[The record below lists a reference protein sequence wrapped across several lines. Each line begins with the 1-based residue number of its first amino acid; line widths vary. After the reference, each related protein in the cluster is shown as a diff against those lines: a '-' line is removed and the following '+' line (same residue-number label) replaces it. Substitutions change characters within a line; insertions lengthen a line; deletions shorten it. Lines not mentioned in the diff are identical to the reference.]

1 MDIFSVFKL
10 LGGLA
15 FFLFGM
21 NVLSTSLEKMSGGK
35 LEKMLRKATSNI
47 FTSLVFGAGITIAI
61 QSSSALTV
69 MLVGLVNSGIM
80 DLSQTVG
87 MLMGSNVGTT
97 LTAWLL
103 SLTGIEGE
111 SFLLNM
117 MKPSNFAPL
126 FAFIGITM
134 TMVSKK
140 ESKHDLGKMLIGF
153 AILMSGMNMMSAACA
168 PLQDMPEFT
177 QILTMFN
184 NPLMGVLVG
193 TVFTGIIQ
201 SSAASVGILQVL
213 SATGAISF
221 RMAIPIIMG
230 QNIGT
235 CVTAVIS
242 SIGVN
247 KAAKRVSVVHIT
259 FNLIGTAIGLILFY
273 GLDMFIHFTFMNTAI
288 DAGMIAVCHSVF
300 NIATT
305 IILLPFGKLLVKIAM
320 FVVKD
325 DNQKEEYVFLDER
338 LLKTPTIAL
347 EECIQ
352 LTKKMIRIAKNS
364 VECVILLIDKYDEK
378 AIKEIEENEAQ
389 LDMFQDKLGTFLV
402 NLSSQEVQESDSK
415 EIFKLIHCVSDI
427 ERIGDHACNIK
438 DYVINMNEKDN
449 KFSDDAKAE
458 LNVLCNAIEEVI
470 DLTAI
475 TLENTDLKAAVEV
488 EPLEEVIDLIVARIK
503 KHHVKRLQKGICTVD
518 LGYILSDIINNFER
532 ISDHCSNIALTVIE
546 AKIGGTFDSH
556 EYISNLKA
564 SDTPE
569 FKQRYQNY
577 KEKYQI

>member
-21 NVLSTSLEKMSGGK
+21 TVLSTSLEKMSGGK
-35 LEKMLRKATSNI
+35 LEKMLKNATSNI
-47 FTSLVFGAGITIAI
+47 FKSLLFGAGITIAI

-87 MLMGSNVGTT
+87 MLMGSNIGTT

-103 SLTGIEGE
+103 SLTGIEGG
-111 SFLLNM
+111 SFFLNLL
-117 MKPSNFAPL
+117 KPSNFAPL
-126 FAFIGITM
+126 FAFIGIAM

-153 AILMSGMNMMSAACA
+153 AILMSGMNMMSDACK

-184 NPLMGVLVG
+184 NPIMGVLVG

-247 KAAKRVSVVHIT
+247 KAAKRVSIVHIT
-259 FNLIGTAIGLILFY
+259 FNLIGTALGLVLFY
-273 GLDMFIHFTFMNTAI
+273 GLDLFLHFAFMDTPI
-288 DAGMIAVCHSVF
+288 DAAWIAVCHSIF

-305 IILLPFGKLLVKIAM
+305 VVLLPFGKQLVDIAM
-320 FVVKD
+320 FVIKD
-325 DNQKEEYVFLDER
+325 DDQKEEFVFLDER
-338 LLKTPTIAL
+338 LIKTPSIAL
-347 EECIQ
+347 EECSN
-352 LTKKMIRIAKNS
+352 LVKKMVRIAQNS
-364 VECVILLIDKYDEK
+364 VEQAISLIDNYSDDAVKIIADN
-378 AIKEIEENEAQ
+378 EEQ
-389 LDMFQDKLGTFLV
+389 LDMFEDKLGTFLV
-402 NLSSQEVQESDSK
+402 KLSHQEVQDSDSK
-415 EIFKLIHCVSDI
+415 EIFKMLHAISDI
-427 ERIGDHACNIK
+427 ERLGDHACNIS
-438 DYVINMNEKDN
+438 DLIVGLHEKN
-449 KFSDDAKAE
+449 IVFSDDAKDE
-458 LNVLCNAIEEVI
+458 ITVLCNAIHEVVELMASSLETS
-470 DLTAI
+470 DLT
-475 TLENTDLKAAVEV
+475 TAVEV
-488 EPLEEVIDLIVARIK
+488 EPLEETIDLIVARMK
-503 KHHVKRLQKGICTVD
+503 KHHIKRLQKGVCSVE
-518 LGYILSDIINNFER
+518 LGNVLGELINNFER
-532 ISDHCSNIALTVIE
+532 VSDHCSNIALSIIE
-546 AKIGGTFDSH
+546 AKVGDNFDSH
-556 EYISNLKA
+556 EYINNLRT
-564 SDTPE
+564 SGSVE

-577 KEKYQI
+577 VEKYQI

>member
-1 MDIFSVFKL
+1 MDIFSIFKL

-21 NVLSTSLEKMSGGK
+21 TVLSTSLEKMSGGK
-35 LEKMLRKATSNI
+35 LEKMLRSATSNM
-47 FTSLVFGAGITIAI
+47 FKSLIFGAGITIAI

-69 MLVGLVNSGIM
+69 MLVGFVNSGIM

-87 MLMGSNVGTT
+87 MLMGSNIGTT

-103 SLTGIEGE
+103 SLTGIEGG
-111 SFLLNM
+111 SFFLNL

-126 FAFIGITM
+126 FAFIGIVM

-140 ESKHDLGKMLIGF
+140 ESKQDIGKMLIGF
-153 AILMSGMNMMSAACA
+153 AILMSGMNMMSDACK

-184 NPLMGVLVG
+184 NPIMGVIVG

-247 KAAKRVSVVHIT
+247 KAAKRVSIVHIT
-259 FNLIGTAIGLILFY
+259 FNIIGTTLGLILFY
-273 GLDMFIHFTFMNTAI
+273 GLDIFLHFAFMDTPI
-288 DAGMIAVCHSVF
+288 DAAWIAVCHSIF

-305 IILLPFGKLLVKIAM
+305 IVLLPFGKQLVDIAM
-320 FVVKD
+320 FVIKD
-325 DNQKEEYVFLDER
+325 DDKADEFVFLDER
-338 LLKTPTIAL
+338 LLKAPSIAL
-347 EECIQ
+347 EECNN
-352 LTKKMIRIAKNS
+352 LVKKMVRIAENS
-364 VECVILLIDKYDEK
+364 VENAIRLIENYNEASVQ
-378 AIKEIEENEAQ
+378 AINENEEI
-389 LDMFQDKLGTFLV
+389 LDMFEDKLGTFLV
-402 NLSSQEVQESDSK
+402 KLSGQEVQDSDSK
-415 EIFKLIHCVSDI
+415 EIFKMLHSISDI
-427 ERIGDHACNIK
+427 ERLGDHACNVSDLI
-438 DYVINMNEKDN
+438 VSLHEKN
-449 KFSDDAKAE
+449 IEFSDDAKEE
-458 LNVLCNAIEEVI
+458 LHVLCNAIREVV
-470 DLTAI
+470 DLMASS
-475 TLENTDLKAAVEV
+475 LETSDLNVAVEV
-488 EPLEEVIDLIVARIK
+488 EPLEETVDLIVARMK
-503 KHHVKRLQKGICTVD
+503 KHHIKRLQKGVCSVE
-518 LGYILSDIINNFER
+518 LGNVLGELINNFER
-532 ISDHCSNIALTVIE
+532 ISDHCSNVALSVIE
-546 AKIGGTFDSH
+546 AKVGDNFDSH
-556 EYISNLKA
+556 EYINNLRS
-564 SDTPE
+564 SDSPE